1 MGKKKSP
8 TKKKRSKNDPPKS
21 INDDSEDENVSY
33 PAKPLNENLQKL
45 LTKEEREKMEK
56 NLSTVEK
63 YLETIGI
70 VDMKVDLEK
79 LIITI
84 PFEYEE
90 FTFLSHVV
98 ISTEWILIKTSIYEI
113 EPGKL
118 SPTALLNLFSEIL
131 KGNFLLNSVVY
142 SLDPENKS
150 VWAQADVPCSS
161 DLESFKLSY
170 FSIIFAIDYFMK
182 NISPK
187 LQLGQLKSTIEKDEL
202 KRTTS
207 SLYI

>member
-1 MGKKKSP
+1 MGNKKSP
-8 TKKKRSKNDPPKS
+8 TKKNASKTDPPKS
-21 INDDSEDENVSY
+21 INDDSDDKIAQY
-33 PAKPLNENLQKL
+33 PAKALDENLQKL
-45 LTKEEREKMEK
+45 LTKEEREKMEE
-56 NLSTVEK
+56 NLSTIEK
-63 YLETIGI
+63 YLTDIGI
-70 VDMKVDLEK
+70 VDMRVDVEK

-118 SPTALLNLFSEIL
+118 SQTALLNLFSEIL

-161 DLESFKLSY
+161 DFESFKLSY

-187 LQLGQLKSTIEKDEL
+187 LQMQLKSTVEKDEL

>member
-1 MGKKKSP
+1 MGKKKST
-8 TKKKRSKNDPPKS
+8 TKKKTNETKS
-21 INDDSEDENVSY
+21 IKTTKDDSDDKIPPY
-33 PAKPLNENLQKL
+33 PEKALDKNLQKL
-45 LTKEEREKMEK
+45 LTKEEREKMEE
-56 NLSTVEK
+56 NLSTIEE
-63 YLETIGI
+63 YLEKIGI
-70 VDMKVDLEK
+70 VDMKVDVEK

-118 SPTALLNLFSEIL
+118 TQTALLNLFSEIL

-161 DLESFKLSY
+161 DFESFKLSY

-187 LQLGQLKSTIEKDEL
+187 LQMQLKSTVEKDEL
-202 KRTTS
+202 KRNTS

>member
-8 TKKKRSKNDPPKS
+8 TKKKNKETTPSKS
-21 INDDSEDENVSY
+21 IKEELNEKIDAQ
-33 PAKPLNENLQKL
+33 PAKTIDKNLQKL
-45 LTKEEREKMEK
+45 LTKEEREKMEE
-56 NLSTVEK
+56 NLSTIEE
-63 YLETIGI
+63 YLVKIGI
-70 VDMKVDLEK
+70 VDLRVDVEK

-118 SPTALLNLFSEIL
+118 SQTALLNLFSEIL

-161 DLESFKLSY
+161 DFESFKLSY

-187 LQLGQLKSTIEKDEL
+187 LQMQLKSTVDKEEL

>member
-8 TKKKRSKNDPPKS
+8 TKKNTSETKPPKS
-21 INDDSEDENVSY
+21 ISDDSKDKNFEY
-33 PAKPLNENLQKL
+33 PAKKLDTNLQKL
-45 LTKEEREKMEK
+45 LTKEEREKMEE
-56 NLSTVEK
+56 NLSTIEK
-63 YLETIGI
+63 YLEDIGI
-70 VDMKVDLEK
+70 VDMKIDVEK

-118 SPTALLNLFSEIL
+118 SQTALLNLFSEIL

-161 DLESFKLSY
+161 DFESFKLSY

-187 LQLGQLKSTIEKDEL
+187 LQMQLKSTMEKDEI

>member
-1 MGKKKSP
+1 MGNKKSP
-8 TKKKRSKNDPPKS
+8 TKKNTSKTDPPKS
-21 INDDSEDENVSY
+21 INDDSDDKIAPY
-33 PAKPLNENLQKL
+33 PAKALDENLQKL
-45 LTKEEREKMEK
+45 LTKEEREKMEE
-56 NLSTVEK
+56 NLSTIEK
-63 YLETIGI
+63 YLTDIGI
-70 VDMKVDLEK
+70 VDMRVDVEK

-118 SPTALLNLFSEIL
+118 SQTALLNLFSEIL

-161 DLESFKLSY
+161 DFESFKLSY

-187 LQLGQLKSTIEKDEL
+187 LQMQLKSTVEKDEL

>member
-8 TKKKRSKNDPPKS
+8 TKKNTSKTDPPKS
-21 INDDSEDENVSY
+21 INEDSNEKIDAY
-33 PAKPLNENLQKL
+33 PAKTLDKNLQKL
-45 LTKEEREKMEK
+45 LTKEEREKMEE
-56 NLSTVEK
+56 NLSTIEG
-63 YLETIGI
+63 YLTSIGI
-70 VDMKVDLEK
+70 VDMKVDVEK

-118 SPTALLNLFSEIL
+118 SQTALLNLFSEIL

-161 DLESFKLSY
+161 DFESFKLSY

-187 LQLGQLKSTIEKDEL
+187 LQMQLKSTVEKDEL
-202 KRTTS
+202 KRSTS

>member
-8 TKKKRSKNDPPKS
+8 TKKNSSKTDPPKS
-21 INDDSEDENVSY
+21 INEDSDDKIAPY
-33 PAKPLNENLQKL
+33 PAKALDENLQKL
-45 LTKEEREKMEK
+45 LTKEEREKMEE
-56 NLSTVEK
+56 NLSKIEK
-63 YLETIGI
+63 YLENIGI
-70 VDMKVDLEK
+70 VDMRIDVEK

-118 SPTALLNLFSEIL
+118 SQPALLNLFSEIL

-161 DLESFKLSY
+161 DFESFKLSY

-187 LQLGQLKSTIEKDEL
+187 LQMQLKSTVEKDEL

>member
-1 MGKKKSP
+1 MGNKKSP
-8 TKKKRSKNDPPKS
+8 TKKNASKTDHPKS
-21 INDDSEDENVSY
+21 INDDTDDKIAPH
-33 PAKPLNENLQKL
+33 PAKALDENLQKL

-56 NLSTVEK
+56 NLATIEK
-63 YLETIGI
+63 YLTEIGI
-70 VDMKVDLEK
+70 VDMKVDVEK

-118 SPTALLNLFSEIL
+118 SPTALSNLFSEIL

-150 VWAQADVPCSS
+150 VWAQADVPCSA
-161 DLESFKLSY
+161 DYESFKLSY

-187 LQLGQLKSTIEKDEL
+187 LQMQLKSTVEKDEL

>member
-1 MGKKKSP
+1 MNKKKTP
-8 TKKKRSKNDPPKS
+8 TKKKTSKNDPSKS
-21 INDDSEDENVSY
+21 INDDSDDKIAAY
-33 PAKPLNENLQKL
+33 PAKSLDKNLQKL
-45 LTKEEREKMEK
+45 LTKEEREKMEE

-63 YLETIGI
+63 YLVDIGI
-70 VDMKVDLEK
+70 VDMRVDVEK

-118 SPTALLNLFSEIL
+118 SQTALLNLFSEIL

-161 DLESFKLSY
+161 DFESFKLSY

-187 LQLGQLKSTIEKDEL
+187 LSMQLKSTVEKNEL
-202 KRTTS
+202 KRSTS

>member
-8 TKKKRSKNDPPKS
+8 TKKKTSKIDLPKS
-21 INDDSEDENVSY
+21 IKEDSQDKIAPY
-33 PAKPLNENLQKL
+33 PAKALDKNLQKL
-45 LTKEEREKMEK
+45 LTKEEREKMEE
-56 NLSTVEK
+56 NLSKIEK
-63 YLETIGI
+63 YLSDIGI
-70 VDMKVDLEK
+70 VDMKVDVEK

-118 SPTALLNLFSEIL
+118 NQQALLNLFSEIL

-150 VWAQADVPCSS
+150 VWAQADVPCSA
-161 DLESFKLSY
+161 DFESFKLSY

-187 LQLGQLKSTIEKDEL
+187 LQMRLKSTIEKDEL
-202 KRTTS
+202 KNSTS
-207 SLYI
+207 HLYI

>member
-1 MGKKKSP
+1 MGKKIST
-8 TKKKRSKNDPPKS
+8 TKNKTNETKS
-21 INDDSEDENVSY
+21 IKTTKDDSDDKIPPY
-33 PAKPLNENLQKL
+33 PEKALDKNLQKL
-45 LTKEEREKMEK
+45 LTKEEREKMEE
-56 NLSTVEK
+56 NLSTIEG
-63 YLETIGI
+63 YLDKIGI
-70 VDMKVDLEK
+70 VDMKVDVEK

-118 SPTALLNLFSEIL
+118 TQTALLNLFSEIL

-161 DLESFKLSY
+161 DFESFKLSY

-187 LQLGQLKSTIEKDEL
+187 LQMQLKSTVEKDEL
-202 KRTTS
+202 KRNTS

>member
-1 MGKKKSP
+1 MRKKKSS
-8 TKKKRSKNDPPKS
+8 KKKLSNKKSSPNPPKKV
-21 INDDSEDENVSY
+21 NLDNKADSSEKNLD
-33 PAKPLNENLQKL
+33 KNLQKL
-45 LTKEEREKMEK
+45 ITDEERKKMEE
-56 NLSTVEK
+56 NLYTIEK
-63 YLETIGI
+63 YLEEIGI
-70 VDMKVDLEK
+70 VDMKVDIEK

-118 SPTALLNLFSEIL
+118 SQQSLLNLFSEIL
-131 KGNFLLNSVVY
+131 KGNFLLNAVVY

-150 VWAQADVPCSS
+150 IWAQADIPVNSS
-161 DLESFKLSY
+161 YESFKLGY

-187 LQLGQLKSTIEKDEL
+187 LQMQLKSTIEKDEL
-202 KRTTS
+202 KRSTS
-207 SLYI
+207 NLYI

>member
-8 TKKKRSKNDPPKS
+8 TKKKTSKTDLPKS
-21 INDDSEDENVSY
+21 NNDDSEDKIAPY
-33 PAKPLNENLQKL
+33 PEKALDKNLQKL
-45 LTKEEREKMEK
+45 LTKEEREKMEE
-56 NLSTVEK
+56 NLSTIEK
-63 YLETIGI
+63 YLEDIGI
-70 VDMKVDLEK
+70 VDMKVDVEK

-118 SPTALLNLFSEIL
+118 SQTALLNLFSEIL

-150 VWAQADVPCSS
+150 V
-161 DLESFKLSY
+161 FKLSY

-187 LQLGQLKSTIEKDEL
+187 LQMQLKSTMEKDEI

>member
-8 TKKKRSKNDPPKS
+8 TKKKNKETTPSKS
-21 INDDSEDENVSY
+21 IDEDSKEKIDAQ
-33 PAKPLNENLQKL
+33 PAKTLDKNLQKL
-45 LTKEEREKMEK
+45 LTKEEREKMEE
-56 NLSTVEK
+56 NLSTIEK
-63 YLETIGI
+63 YLEDIGI
-70 VDMKVDLEK
+70 VDMKVDVEK

-118 SPTALLNLFSEIL
+118 SQTALLNLFSEIL

-150 VWAQADVPCSS
+150 VWAQADVPCSA
-161 DLESFKLSY
+161 DFESFKLSY

-187 LQLGQLKSTIEKDEL
+187 LLLGKLKSTVDKDEL
-202 KRTTS
+202 KRSTS